1 MKPCLVCQKH
11 NILLLPVATSKRTFS
26 RLNVATRV
34 KRRQN
39 DAFCD
44 IFCHHILR
52 QGDIVHI
59 VGDIKFHSEKIHQK
73 LGNMESR
80 KMVILLAGKPYRI
93 MSCKAV
99 IYCSQRDDLPIYIP
113 CVLYLSTVI
122 DNTYMYSNIESAWYQ
137 TKFFL
142 LFLEKLLHWFGLVV
156 RPLPVLV
163 SNKEVPSYCVECC
176 AAAAPISLLC
186 AIRRSLEVLYNI
198 QKYEF
203 GICFS
208 QYMLGV
214 QPPPQLNRSK
224 DGNILPCRQ
233 QQSTIQ

>member
-1 MKPCLVCQKH
+1 MKPSIVCQKY

-26 RLNVATRV
+26 RLNIATRV

-44 IFCHHILR
+44 MFCHHILR

-113 CVLYLSTVI
+113 CVLYFLHSLITRTFI
-122 DNTYMYSNIESAWYQ
+122 LIWKARGIKQSSSF
-137 TKFFL
+137 FFL
-142 LFLEKLLHWFGLVV
+142 KSFCIGLVWLYGLCPCQSLTRKSLVIVWNVVLLLHPYHFYVQFVVLQRYYIIYRNMSLVFAF
-156 RPLPVLV
+156 LNTCLV
-163 SNKEVPSYCVECC
+163 YN
-176 AAAAPISLLC
+176 
-186 AIRRSLEVLYNI
+186 LYL
-198 QKYEF
+198 
-203 GICFS
+203 S
-208 QYMLGV
+208 
-214 QPPPQLNRSK
+214 
-224 DGNILPCRQ
+224 
-233 QQSTIQ
+233 